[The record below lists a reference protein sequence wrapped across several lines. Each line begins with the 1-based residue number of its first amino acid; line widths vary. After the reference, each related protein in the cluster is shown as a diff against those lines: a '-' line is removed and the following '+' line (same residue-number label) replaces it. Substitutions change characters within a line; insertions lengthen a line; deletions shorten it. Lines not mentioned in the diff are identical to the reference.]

1 MKVWQY
7 DSYGE
12 YVRVQ
17 TEGNK
22 LKLKH
27 VFVRKSTMQ
36 KILRAFPSAESF
48 LCHGTRNGAEQKFF
62 QEVYGKG
69 IEVLGTEISDTATQF
84 PNTVQWDFMKVNPDW
99 VGKFDVV
106 YSNSFDHC
114 TDPEHTLR
122 VWSEQ
127 IKNNGSLFV
136 ELALA
141 KKNNKSRP
149 MDPLE
154 LSREEFVEITKN
166 VKLNVV
172 SESGLGQ
179 GGILFE
185 LRK

>member
-1 MKVWQY
+1 MKIWQY
-7 DSYGE
+7 DSYGD

-27 VFVRKSTMQ
+27 VFVKKGTMQ
-36 KILRAFPSAESF
+36 KIRGLFPSAKSF
-48 LCHGTRNGAEQKFF
+48 LCHGTRNAAEQKFF
-62 QEVYGKG
+62 QEVYGKD
-69 IEVLGTEISDTATQF
+69 IEVMGTEISDTATQF

-114 TDPEHTLR
+114 TDPEHTLK

-127 IKNNGSLFV
+127 IKQNGRLFV

-141 KKNNKSRP
+141 VKNNKSRP

-154 LSREEFVEITKN
+154 LSREEFVEITNKIE
-166 VKLNVV
+166 LQVV
-172 SESGLGQ
+172 SETKLGQ

-185 LRK
+185 LKK